1 MRLDR
6 GLREGGGLELVLWI
20 YLLLLLIFSFENLH
34 FFLLRFAIFS
44 LSLAFVSVSLKSEI
58 TIC

>member
-20 YLLLLLIFSFENLH
+20 YRLLFHPGCHVI
-34 FFLLRFAIFS
+34 
-44 LSLAFVSVSLKSEI
+44 KP
-58 TIC
+58 

>member
-20 YLLLLLIFSFENLH
+20 YRLLLLIFSFENLH
-34 FFLLRFAIFS
+34 FFLLRFAIFPC
-44 LSLAFVSVSLKSEI
+44 L
-58 TIC
+58 

>member
-1 MRLDR
+1 MHLDR
-6 GLREGGGLELVLWI
+6 VLREGGLELVLWI
-20 YLLLLLIFSFENLH
+20 YRLLLLIFSFENLY

>member
-20 YLLLLLIFSFENLH
+20 YRLLLLIF
-34 FFLLRFAIFS
+34 FLKICIFS
-44 LSLAFVSVSLKSEI
+44 Y
-58 TIC
+58 

>member
-1 MRLDR
+1 MHLDR
-6 GLREGGGLELVLWI
+6 VLREGGLELVLWI
-20 YLLLLLIFSFENLH
+20 YRLLLLIFSFENLH
-34 FFLLRFAIFS
+34 FFLSRFAIFS